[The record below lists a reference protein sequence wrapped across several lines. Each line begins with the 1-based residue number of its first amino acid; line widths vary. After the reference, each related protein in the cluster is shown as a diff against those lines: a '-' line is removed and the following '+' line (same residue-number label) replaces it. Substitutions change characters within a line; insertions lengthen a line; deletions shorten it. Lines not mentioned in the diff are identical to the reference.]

1 MKQLY
6 ISILLLTV
14 SWAASAQENF
24 SMGARSAGMGHATL
38 CLADVWATHH
48 NQAALGYLEDAGVS
62 VYYENRWLSSSMSV
76 QGATAAFPT
85 GKWGAV
91 GVVYSRFGD
100 ANYNQS
106 KYGLTYGVRLAKGFS
121 MGVGLNYHDTRL
133 GEGYGNKGNFVAEI
147 GLLGEIGKKIRIGF
161 HAYNLSRAVLV
172 QDSLNNDRLPMIFRL
187 GVMYTFSEKVLVSVE
202 AEKDLDLPAIIRMGV
217 EYRPVD
223 LLFIRVGFNTQ
234 PFAPS
239 IGLGF
244 HFKGFRLDV
253 ASTIHP
259 VLGVSPQGSL
269 TYNFAL
275 KKKKAPV
282 TYTATPPIG
291 PAEN

>member
-6 ISILLLTV
+6 ISIILLTV
-14 SWAASAQENF
+14 SCTALAQENF
-24 SMGARSAGMGHATL
+24 SLGARSAGMGHATV
-38 CLADVWATHH
+38 CLDDVWATHH
-48 NQAALGYLEDAGVS
+48 NQAALGLLDEAGVS
-62 VYYENRWLSSSMSV
+62 AYYENRWLTSAMSV
-76 QGATAAFPT
+76 QGAAAAFPT
-85 GKWGAV
+85 GKWGAI
-91 GVVYSRFGD
+91 GVVYSRFGNT
-100 ANYNQS
+100 NYNQS
-106 KYGLTYGVRLAKGFS
+106 KYGLSYGVRLAKGFS

-147 GLLGEIGKKIRIGF
+147 GLLGQIGKKVRVGF

-187 GVMYTFSEKVLVSVE
+187 GGMYTFSEKVLLSVE
-202 AEKDLDLPAIIRMGV
+202 AEKDLDLPLIVRLGV

-223 LLFIRVGFNTQ
+223 MLFIRVGFNTQ

-275 KKKKAPV
+275 KKKKESFSISVAP
-282 TYTATPPIG
+282 PPG
-291 PAEN
+291 PSED

>member
-1 MKQLY
+1 MRQHY
-6 ISILLLTV
+6 FFILLASI
-14 SWAASAQENF
+14 SWTANAQENF
-24 SMGARSAGMGHATL
+24 SLGARSAGMGHATV
-38 CLADVWATHH
+38 CLDDVWATHH
-48 NQAALGYLEDAGVS
+48 NQAALGFIQDAGIS
-62 VYYENRWLSSSMSV
+62 AYYENRWLTSQMSV
-76 QGATAAFPT
+76 QGAAAAFPT

-91 GVVYSRFGD
+91 GIVYSRFGNS
-100 ANYNQS
+100 NYNQS

-147 GLLGEIGKKIRIGF
+147 GLLGQIGKNVRIGF
-161 HAYNLSRAVLV
+161 HAYNLGRAVLV
-172 QDSLNNDRLPMIFRL
+172 QDTMNNDRLPMIFRL
-187 GVMYTFSEKVLVSVE
+187 GTMYSFSEKVLISLE
-202 AEKDLDLPAIIRMGV
+202 AEKDLDQPAIVRMGV

-269 TYNFAL
+269 TYNFSL
-275 KKKKAPV
+275 NKKKNEM
-282 TYTATPPIG
+282 TITATPPPG
-291 PAEN
+291 PSED

>member
-1 MKQLY
+1 MRQFYVSLVL
-6 ISILLLTV
+6 ILLAF
-14 SWAASAQENF
+14 SSNAQENF
-24 SMGARSAGMGHATL
+24 ALGARSAGMGHATL
-38 CLADVWATHH
+38 CLDDVWANHH
-48 NQAALGYLEDAGVS
+48 NQAALGFLEEAGVS
-62 VYYENRWLSSSMSV
+62 AYYENRWLVSAMSV

-91 GVVYSRFGD
+91 GVVYSRFGNS
-100 ANYNQS
+100 NYNQS

-121 MGVGLNYHDTRL
+121 MGVGLNYHDTRI

-147 GLLGEIGKKIRIGF
+147 GLLGQIGKKVRIGF

-187 GVMYTFSEKVLVSVE
+187 GAMYTFSDKVRISLE
-202 AEKDLDLPAIIRMGV
+202 AQKDLDLPPIVRLGV
-217 EYRPVD
+217 EYRPIE
-223 LLFIRVGFNTQ
+223 LLYIRAGFNTQ

-259 VLGVSPQGSL
+259 VLGVAPQGSL
-269 TYNFAL
+269 TYNFSL
-275 KKKKAPV
+275 KKKKPEMTITV
-282 TYTATPPIG
+282 TPPPG
-291 PAEN
+291 PSED

>member
-1 MKQLY
+1 MKHFYLTILVL
-6 ISILLLTV
+6 ISTALV
-14 SWAASAQENF
+14 HAQENF

-38 CLADVWATHH
+38 CLADVWASHH

-62 VYYENRWLSSSMSV
+62 VYYENRWFTSSMSV

-91 GVVYSRFGD
+91 GFVYSRFGD

-133 GEGYGNKGNFVAEI
+133 GEGYGSKGNFVAEI
-147 GLLGEIGKKIRIGF
+147 GVLGQIGKKVRIGF
-161 HAYNLSRAVLV
+161 HAYNLGRAVLV
-172 QDSLNNDRLPMIFRL
+172 KDSLNNDRLPMIFRL
-187 GVMYTFSEKVLVSVE
+187 GAMYTFSEKVLVSLE
-202 AEKDLDLPAIIRMGV
+202 AEKDLNLPAIVRLGI
-217 EYRPVD
+217 EYRPID

-234 PFAPS
+234 PFAPT

-244 HFKGFRLDV
+244 HFKGFTLDV

-275 KKKKAPV
+275 KKKKNPV
-282 TYTATPPIG
+282 THTATPPPG